1 MIRHVPAPLTVK
13 TVLACCVAYESYA
26 AYLLHEAQ
34 MHVLVVP
41 PFCPLPSLRPLP
53 LSRLTSSTTQCPK
66 IWTIRLLQPLPRTSG
81 PSLTTLWRNTKSG
94 RGKTLPPMA
103 WPPRSSPA
111 TLLMPFSPCFKT
123 KSRRLIRL
131 RVPTKGGQGCWT
143 RPSPYC
149 THSLG
154 S

>member
-1 MIRHVPAPLTVK
+1 MIRHVPAPLTAK
-13 TVLACCVAYESYA
+13 TVLACRVAYESYA
-26 AYLLHEAQ
+26 AYLSHEAQ

-66 IWTIRLLQPLPRTSG
+66 IRTIRLLQPLPRTSG
-81 PSLTTLWRNTKSG
+81 PSLTTLWRNTKCG